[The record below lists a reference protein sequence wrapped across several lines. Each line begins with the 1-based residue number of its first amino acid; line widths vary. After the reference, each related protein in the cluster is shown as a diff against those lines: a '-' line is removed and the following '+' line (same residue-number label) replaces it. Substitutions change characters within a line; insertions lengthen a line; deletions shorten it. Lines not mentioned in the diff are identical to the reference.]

1 MKTVKYLF
9 LCVMNTLSYNVLY
22 IKDFIFGV
30 LQILLYFAVLFVSYR
45 VLYKYGGFS
54 DKMSVVYGVLIMIG
68 FILALYTVI
77 CLVECTIRLILKLKN
92 K

>member
-22 IKDFIFGV
+22 TKDFIFGV
-30 LQILLYFAVLFVSYR
+30 LQILLYFAVWFFSYG

-54 DKMSVVYGVLIMIG
+54 EKMSVIYGVLIMIG

-77 CLVECTIRLILKLKN
+77 CLVECTIRLIVRLKK
-92 K
+92 

>member
-9 LCVMNTLSYNVLY
+9 MCLMDCISNDVDFT
-22 IKDFIFGV
+22 KDFIFGV
-30 LQILLYFAVLFVSYR
+30 LQILLYFAVWFFSYG

-54 DKMSVVYGVLIMIG
+54 DKMSVIYGVLIMIG

-77 CLVECTIRLILKLKN
+77 CLVECTIRLIVRLKK
-92 K
+92 